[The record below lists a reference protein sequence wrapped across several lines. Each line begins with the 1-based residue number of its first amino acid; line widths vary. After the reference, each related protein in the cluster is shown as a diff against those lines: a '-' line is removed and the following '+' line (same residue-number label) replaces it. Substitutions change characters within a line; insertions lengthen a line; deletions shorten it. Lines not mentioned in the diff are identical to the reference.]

1 MSSDTSATGEIPALE
16 PEAGPTAPAARQ
28 ASGLAALAPGP
39 ARGVVTQGLARS
51 AAEHGRPRPAGRD
64 QAALS
69 PPAGI

>member
-28 ASGLAALAPGP
+28 ASGLAALTTGP
-39 ARGVVTQGLARS
+39 ARDVVAQGLARS
-51 AAEHGRPRPAGRD
+51 APAQPGPPAVTT
-64 QAALS
+64 AAMS